1 MSGIPT
7 TGEATIVIQMPESAG
22 GGLPEEAP
30 SPSKPQSEGNK
41 SKDPVNGDKKGQVK
55 TALAVNAVKSVAK
68 QAVSA
73 AVSNIGLATGNYYL
87 QSRVQEGMQM
97 LEKGIGIGTAFASNV
112 YVGIAAVAMEGVSML
127 SDYFK
132 QKKEVDIENFA
143 AAQYA
148 KRLGFTV
155 GRK

>member
-7 TGEATIVIQMPESAG
+7 TGETTIVIQMPETSG

-87 QSRVQEGMQM
+87 QTRVQEGMQIV
-97 LEKGIGIGTAFASNV
+97 EKGVSIGAAFASNV
-112 YVGIAAVAMEGVSML
+112 YVGIAAVAVEGVSML

-132 QKKEVDIENFA
+132 QKKEMDIENFA
-143 AAQYA
+143 AGQYA

>member
-87 QSRVQEGMQM
+87 QSQVEEGVQ
-97 LEKGIGIGTAFASNV
+97 LVSKGIGIGAAFASNV

-132 QKKEVDIENFA
+132 QKKEMDIENFA